1 MVAVE
6 QERVR
11 PQILPA
17 PRSRFATLIPDLALV
32 AACVTL
38 FYCLFL
44 FEGYGKLFRDSDAGW
59 HIRTGETILATGTI
73 PHTDPY
79 SFSRAGQPWF
89 DWEWLS
95 DVAAGAAHRAA
106 GLGGVALLYAVAIAA
121 GVWLW
126 FRLHWMV
133 GGNFF
138 LAAAMAPLL
147 LTTCSLHWMAR
158 PHIFGW
164 LFLLA
169 TVIFA
174 ERVGAGLMVIA
185 LLTALWANMHASFFL
200 APVIFLIYAAGAGLR
215 SLFWDVGQDDI
226 LRGGSLPPPEGRLPI
241 GRSLPSCPTTYFL
254 SAALVSTLAPLA
266 NPYGWHLYTHV
277 FHYLT
282 DSRLLARI
290 GEYQSF
296 DFHSAGAGQIAA
308 ALLIGA
314 AGGVLAL
321 SRRRPEH
328 FLLAALFSTMAL
340 RSARV
345 LPIAALLLLPLAN
358 GAITSSLA
366 RASGLKPRFRRA
378 LDSFLAYSARLHS
391 LDARASGLML
401 APLAVAACFALLQA
415 PGIRAATGFPAG
427 EFPVAAY
434 SHIPASARLFATD
447 KFGGYLIY
455 RSAGALKV
463 FFDGRSDFYGAD
475 FLIRYGRLVQ
485 VRAGWQQDWNSF
497 GFSHALL
504 PPDAPLRAA
513 LEQAGWRAVYSDQT
527 AVLLVASGT

>member
-11 PQILPA
+11 PQIVPV

-38 FYCLFL
+38 LYCLFL
-44 FEGYGKLFRDSDAGW
+44 FEGYSKLFRDADAGW
-59 HIRTGETILATGTI
+59 HIRTGETILATKTL
-73 PHTDPY
+73 PHSDPY

-95 DVAAGAAHRAA
+95 DVAAGAVDRAA

-126 FRLHWMV
+126 IRLHWMV
-133 GGNFF
+133 EGNFF

-174 ERVGAGLMVIA
+174 ERARASLIVIA
-185 LLTALWANMHASFFL
+185 LFTALWANMHASFFL
-200 APVIFLIYAAGAGLR
+200 APVIFLIYAAGAWLARTFFLPRDPSHLR
-215 SLFWDVGQDDI
+215 YL
-226 LRGGSLPPPEGRLPI
+226 
-241 GRSLPSCPTTYFL
+241 L
-254 SAALVSTLAPLA
+254 SAAIVSALAPFA

-277 FHYLT
+277 FRYLT

-296 DFHSAGAGQIAA
+296 DFHSAGGFQIAA

-321 SRRRPEH
+321 NRRRPEH
-328 FLLAALFSTMAL
+328 FLLAALFSALAL

-345 LPIAALLLLPLAN
+345 LPITALLLLPLAN
-358 GAITSSLA
+358 GAITNSLA
-366 RASGLKPRFRRA
+366 RATGLKPRFRRA

-391 LDARASGLML
+391 LDARASGLLL

-415 PGIRAATGFPAG
+415 PGIRATTGFPAG

-434 SHIPASARLFATD
+434 SHIPAGARLFATD

-475 FLIRYGRLVQ
+475 FLIRYGRLLQ
-485 VRAGWQQDWNSF
+485 VRPGWQQDWNSF

-504 PPDAPLRAA
+504 PAGAPLRAA
-513 LEQAGWRAVYSDQT
+513 LEQAGWRTIYSDQT
-527 AVLLVASGT
+527 AVLLAPSGT

>member
-44 FEGYGKLFRDSDAGW
+44 FQGYRELFRDSDAGW
-59 HIRTGETILATGTI
+59 HIRSGEAILAGKTL
-73 PHTDPY
+73 PHSDPY

-106 GLGGVALLYAVAIAA
+106 GLSGVALLYAAAIAA
-121 GVWLW
+121 GIWLW
-126 FRLHWMV
+126 FRLHWIV
-133 GGNFF
+133 EGNFF

-164 LFLLA
+164 LFLLI
-169 TVIFA
+169 TVILA
-174 ERVGAGLMVIA
+174 ERARANLIVIA
-185 LLTALWANMHASFFL
+185 LFTALWANMHASFFL
-200 APVIFLIYAAGAGLR
+200 APLIFIVYALGAILR
-215 SLFWDVGQDDI
+215 SLMFAPAGAATV
-226 LRGGSLPPPEGRLPI
+226 RE
-241 GRSLPSCPTTYFL
+241 RSPARYFL
-254 SAALVSTLAPLA
+254 SAAILSALAPLA

-314 AGGVLAL
+314 AGGMLAL

-358 GAITSSLA
+358 GAITRALA
-366 RASGLKPRFRRA
+366 DATALKPRFRRA
-378 LDSFLAYSARLHS
+378 LDGFLSYSARLRS
-391 LDARASGLML
+391 LDARGSGLLL
-401 APLAVAACFALLQA
+401 APLALAVCFALLQA
-415 PGIRAATGFPAG
+415 PCIRVATGFPAG

-434 SHIPASARLFATD
+434 SHIPAGARLFAPD

-455 RSAGALKV
+455 RSGGALKV

-475 FLIRYGRLVQ
+475 FLIQYGRLVQ
-485 VRAGWQQDWNSF
+485 VRPGWRQYWNSF

-504 PPDAPLRAA
+504 PVDAPLLAA
-513 LEQAGWRAVYSDQT
+513 LEQAGWRPIYSDQT